1 MPFTPP
7 ENATKEQ
14 KHGFQCCGSLAFEAW
29 RAKTGRSFD
38 DVLRLLGGGSKATLS
53 KWRNST
59 GVPSAPVAAQVEDV
73 SGGAVSRDSW
83 AWWVPLEE
91 GTEPTTP
98 PPSEKRPVAELPE
111 LKGTP
116 AERARTLETW
126 LEARARSEQGLPLD
140 LHRSVT
146 ALLSSINAQRLAKP
160 IPDLHEHPD
169 FEAFF
174 DLILGAL
181 AKHPGA
187 AKAVI
192 GALKARLSAESEAA

>member
-14 KHGFQCCGSLAFEAW
+14 KSGFQCCGSIAFEAW
-29 RAKTGRSFD
+29 RARTGRSFD

-53 KWRNST
+53 KWRNSA
-59 GVPSAPVAAQVEDV
+59 GVPSAPTAAQLEEI
-73 SGGAVSRDSW
+73 SEGAVSRDSW
-83 AWWVPLEE
+83 AWWEPLGDHEE
-91 GTEPTTP
+91 QPVTP
-98 PPSEKRPVAELPE
+98 VSEKRPVANLPE
-111 LKGTP
+111 LTGTP
-116 AERARTLETW
+116 AERLRTLETW
-126 LEARARSEQGLPLD
+126 LESHARGEGLTTD
-140 LHRSVT
+140 RHRAVT
-146 ALLSSINAQRLAKP
+146 TLQCSLQAQVRAKP

-174 DLILGAL
+174 DIVLGAL

-192 GALKARLSAESEAA
+192 GALKARLSTEAEAA